1 MIKNFM
7 RYFNSQKKLN
17 CRHCSWVKYSQAYL
31 FVMKHKYGVE
41 NNVVDALGHQIMFL
55 FVMSVQVTRFDRLK
69 KEYELC
75 LEFKETYI
83 ALRDG
88 HLPIINDYYL

>member
-1 MIKNFM
+1 
-7 RYFNSQKKLN
+7 
-17 CRHCSWVKYSQAYL
+17 
-31 FVMKHKYGVE
+31 MKHKYGVE
-41 NNVVDALGHQIMFL
+41 NNIVDALGRQIMFL
-55 FVMSVQVTRFDRLK
+55 FVMSVQVTRFDRIK

-88 HLPIINDYYL
+88 HLRIINDHYLQKKVFVLGVLYFANISAQFLD